1 MTFVFDVFPEA
12 GVDLVMTINE
22 CNQVESFHVF
32 E

>member
-1 MTFVFDVFPEA
+1 MFDVFPEA